1 MTPNGPPACARRP
14 PARRSVRVRCVTD
27 SADVGA
33 RGRSLLPGA
42 PVVGMVGAG
51 QLARMTCPAAIELG
65 IGLRILAAAPD
76 ESAAQVW
83 VGTQVADYRSLAD
96 LRAFAAGCDVLTF
109 DHEHVPG
116 DYLAALERSGVAVR
130 PGPAALRLTQDKLA
144 MRERLTAMGVA
155 CPRFAPVADLAGV
168 QEFAA
173 GSWPVVLK
181 AVSGGYDGK
190 GVWVCESAAQ
200 AADVLRHG
208 AGLAYLAEE
217 YVEFTRELA
226 VLAACSP
233 HRQGAVYPVVQTVQR
248 DGICREVIAPAPG
261 LTPGR
266 AAQAAELALRI
277 AAELGVTGLLAV
289 ELFETPAGLLVNE
302 LAMRPHNCGHWTI
315 EGARTSQFE
324 QHLRAVLDLPLGS
337 PQLATPATA
346 MANVLGGD
354 DGDIYDRYI
363 HVMAADPAVKIHMY
377 GKRVRPGRKIGHVTV
392 TADHDHRDPHE
403 LADRARRAASYLR
416 WGKEDGE

>member
-1 MTPNGPPACARRP
+1 
-14 PARRSVRVRCVTD
+14 
-27 SADVGA
+27 
-33 RGRSLLPGA
+33 
-42 PVVGMVGAG
+42 MVGAG

-65 IGLRILAAAPD
+65 VGLRILAAAPD

-83 VGTQVADYRSLAD
+83 AGTQLGDYRSLAD

-116 DYLAALERSGVAVR
+116 DHLAALERSGVAVR

-173 GSWPVVLK
+173 DRWPVVLK

-200 AADVLRHG
+200 AADVLRQG
-208 AGLAYLAEE
+208 AGLAFLAEE

-261 LTPGR
+261 LAPDR
-266 AAQAAELALRI
+266 AEQAAELALRI
-277 AAELGVTGLLAV
+277 AAEVGVTGLLAV

-315 EGARTSQFE
+315 EGAGTSQFE

-337 PQLATPATA
+337 PQLTAPATV

-363 HVMAADPAVKIHMY
+363 HVMAADPTVKIHMY
-377 GKRVRPGRKIGHVTV
+377 GKPVRPGRKIGHVTI
-392 TADHDHRDPHE
+392 TADHDHRDPKE

-416 WGKEDGE
+416 WGQEDGE

>member
-1 MTPNGPPACARRP
+1 M
-14 PARRSVRVRCVTD
+14 TD
-27 SADVGA
+27 SADLPPPRRPA
-33 RGRSLLPGA
+33 LPGA
-42 PVVGMVGAG
+42 PVLGMVGAG
-51 QLARMTCPAAIELG
+51 QLARMTAQAAVGLG
-65 IGLRILAAAPD
+65 IGLAILADTPD
-76 ESAAQVW
+76 DSAAQFW
-83 VGTQVADYRSLAD
+83 AGTRVGDYRVLAD

-116 DYLAALERSGVAVR
+116 DHLAALEQAGVRLR

-144 MRERLTAMGVA
+144 MRERLTGLGIA
-155 CPRFAPVADLAGV
+155 CPRFAPAGDLAAIE
-168 QEFAA
+168 EFAA

-200 AADVLRHG
+200 AATVLERG
-208 AGLAYLAEE
+208 AGLAFLVEE
-217 YVEFTRELA
+217 YVAFSRELA

-233 HRQGAVYPVVQTVQR
+233 HRQGAVYPVMQTVQR
-248 DGICREVIAPAPG
+248 DGICREVLAPAPG
-261 LTPGR
+261 LAPGR
-266 AAQAAELALRI
+266 AAQAQALALRI
-277 AAELGVTGLLAV
+277 AAERGVTGLLAV

-337 PQLATPATA
+337 PGLAAPATA

-363 HVMAADPAVKIHMY
+363 HVMAADPVVKVHMY
-377 GKRVRPGRKIGHVTV
+377 GKAVRPGRKIGHVTV
-392 TADHDHRDPHE
+392 TGDREHRDAAE

-416 WGKEDGE
+416 WGSEDGP